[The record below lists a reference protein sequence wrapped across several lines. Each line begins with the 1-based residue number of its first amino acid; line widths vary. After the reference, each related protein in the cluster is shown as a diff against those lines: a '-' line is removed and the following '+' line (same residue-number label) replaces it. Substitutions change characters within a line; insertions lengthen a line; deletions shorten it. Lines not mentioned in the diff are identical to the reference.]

1 MADHGATTE
10 PVRVLAVDDQ
20 AIFRRALRQLIEAT
34 PGFELA
40 GEAASGR
47 EAIAQVSAL
56 APDLVLLDVRMPDMD
71 GVETARRLLA
81 RAPGTAVVLISLEP
95 LPQAAGLEDIGV
107 AGFLRKRELSKR
119 RLQAL
124 WAEHRPHASARDR

>member
-40 GEAASGR
+40 GEATSGR
-47 EAIAQVSAL
+47 DAIAQVSAL

-71 GVETARRLLA
+71 GVETARRVLA

-124 WAEHRPHASARDR
+124 WAEHRPRASARDR